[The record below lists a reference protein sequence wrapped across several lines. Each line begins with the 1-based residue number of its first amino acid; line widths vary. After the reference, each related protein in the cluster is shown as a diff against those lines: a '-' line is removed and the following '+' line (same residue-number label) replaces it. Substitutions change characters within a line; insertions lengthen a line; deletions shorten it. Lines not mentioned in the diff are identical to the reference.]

1 MVMWIHWNVRGSRPA
16 SAFAHLP
23 AATAAA
29 SPSSPARPLGPRLP
43 LGQPPFLAEAGPSW
57 GLAAQRHQ
65 NSPGKG
71 IVRDT
76 LPAGASAESPVR
88 RGG

>member
-29 SPSSPARPLGPRLP
+29 ASSSPARPLRPRLP
-43 LGQPPFLAEAGPSW
+43 LRAAALPGQSW
-57 GLAAQRHQ
+57 SKLGLGSPAA
-65 NSPGKG
+65 PK
-71 IVRDT
+71 
-76 LPAGASAESPVR
+76 
-88 RGG
+88 